1 MHPFLSLKDYGTP
14 VMLPGVTLTTAPD
27 DDEIYGTLRL
37 QRFHGKSWV
46 PFGDPM
52 SR

>member
-14 VMLPGVTLTTAPD
+14 VMLRGVTLTTAP

-37 QRFHGKSWV
+37 QRFDGKSWV
-46 PFGDPM
+46 PCGDPM